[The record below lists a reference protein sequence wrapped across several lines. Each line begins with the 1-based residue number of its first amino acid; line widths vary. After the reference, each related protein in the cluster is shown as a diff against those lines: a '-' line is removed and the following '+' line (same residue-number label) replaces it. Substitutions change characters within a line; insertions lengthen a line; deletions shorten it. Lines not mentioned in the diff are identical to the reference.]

1 MNFPYF
7 TPGKVSVI
15 EKYKPALDRYYITQ
29 LDPVV
34 NRLGMSGYAEESFE
48 DGYVNLRPFLELFHF
63 IS

>member
-1 MNFPYF
+1 M
-7 TPGKVSVI
+7 SVI

-34 NRLGMSGYAEESFE
+34 NRLGMGGYAEESFE